1 MITDVPIFIGL
12 RMFPVTVATVV
23 LDEVKVQAPEELE
36 VGGTNARLA
45 TDPRVIFKSTNGP
58 VVGAPPVIVTVVDLA
73 AVAQLKFA
81 AWVATKVTVPRALGV
96 RIFPEIV
103 AIAAFEIE

>member
-1 MITDVPIFIGL
+1 VITDVPIFIGL
-12 RMFPVTVATVV
+12 RIFPVTVATEVF
-23 LDEVKVQAPEELE
+23 DEVKVQAPEEFE
-36 VGGTNARLA
+36 VGGTKARLA

-58 VVGAPPVIVTVVDLA
+58 IVGAPPVIVTVVDLV

-96 RIFPEIV
+96 RMFPVIV
-103 AIAAFEIE
+103 AMAEFEIE